1 MKSFTLLACVA
12 SALPGKLSLCQPMSS
27 LLPQPSHL
35 RRMSERLCG
44 AELLGGV
51 KQ

>member
-12 SALPGKLSLCQPMSS
+12 SALPGKLSVCQPMSS
-27 LLPQPSHL
+27 LLPPLAHL
-35 RRMSERLCG
+35 RRMNEQLCG

-51 KQ
+51 KR